1 MTEAEGSR
9 SGRLSRPVETSE
21 LDHLREIERL
31 AGQVVEAAVAEGRLD
46 LDDDEGGGGTPLGR
60 SLGRLARARRH
71 YHFEGDGCLEED
83 RPLVRL
89 VGACVLRPTV
99 MPAGVDE
106 PYDEVCARLGVEPRP
121 EGWALWNTW
130 GDEGVKVTL
139 VVSAVATT
147 EGLIA
152 NWSRGREVDP
162 VAPLPSQ
169 VALVR
174 RGWIGPVAFSPRAVR
189 RLGVG
194 ARPLHQDPG
203 D

>member
-1 MTEAEGSR
+1 M
-9 SGRLSRPVETSE
+9 
-21 LDHLREIERL
+21 
-31 AGQVVEAAVAEGRLD
+31 
-46 LDDDEGGGGTPLGR
+46 
-60 SLGRLARARRH
+60 
-71 YHFEGDGCLEED
+71 
-83 RPLVRL
+83 RL
-89 VGACVLRPTV
+89 VGACVLKPAV

-121 EGWALWNTW
+121 DGWALWNAW

-162 VAPLPSQ
+162 VTPLPSQ

-174 RGWIGPVAFSPRAVR
+174 RGWIGPVTFAPRAVR

-194 ARPLHQDPG
+194 GLPLSPDPG
-203 D
+203 PDAGPGPEPGG

>member
-1 MTEAEGSR
+1 M
-9 SGRLSRPVETSE
+9 ETSE

-46 LDDDEGGGGTPLGR
+46 FDDGAGAGEGAGEGGGGGGGGGGTALGR
-60 SLGRLARARRH
+60 SLRRPARARRH
-71 YHFEGDGCLEED
+71 HHFEGDGCLEED

-89 VGACVLRPTV
+89 VGACVLRPAV

-106 PYDEVCARLGVEPRP
+106 PYDEVCARLGAEPRP

-189 RLGVG
+189 QLGVG
-194 ARPLHQDPG
+194 GRPLPQAPG